1 MYIRVTL
8 TAACFLAVCS
18 GLACTF
24 EEAPIREQ
32 SADESSLEL
41 TWSRSGFYA
50 PPPRKEGVQQVVS
63 LVQQKRV
70 LDAARV
76 AAMITTPH
84 AVWLVG
90 GTPKEVKKQVKDT
103 MQAAARERKTPI
115 FVLYNLPFRDC
126 AGYSAGGAVDTA
138 AYNAWI
144 DAVAQGIGKSSAL
157 LMLEPD
163 GVGII
168 PNNTTIY
175 GAQEWCK
182 ISLKDENGDVVVDSG
197 GNPVPLPGAN
207 PAERYAQLNYALD
220 TLKEAAPGA
229 QVYLDGT
236 HSSWLGVGEAAYRLV
251 QAGVGKSRGF
261 FLNPSNYEA
270 TEHNTAFGTW
280 VSMCVAAATVGAE
293 WAVGHFDWC
302 PSQYNA
308 ELDFQVDYSPEYAAT
323 VTAALQNMLG
333 GASAT
338 VPFVIDTSRNG
349 RGAWLPSATYPDAQ
363 TWCNAPGRGVGLRPT
378 ANTGVPL
385 LDAYLWLKVPGESD
399 GSCTRGIAGGTTD
412 PEWGI
417 ADPAAGSWFPEQA
430 LELARQAEPKLL

>member
-32 SADESSLEL
+32 SVDESSSEL
-41 TWSRSGFYA
+41 TWSRSGFYT

-63 LVQQKRV
+63 LVKQKRV

-126 AGYSAGGAVDTA
+126 AGYSAGGALDTA
-138 AYNAWI
+138 AYKAWI

-182 ISLKDENGDVVVDSG
+182 LSLTDENGDVVVDTD
-197 GNPVPLPGAN
+197 GNQ
-207 PAERYAQLNYALD
+207 RQ
-220 TLKEAAPGA
+220 
-229 QVYLDGT
+229 
-236 HSSWLGVGEAAYRLV
+236 
-251 QAGVGKSRGF
+251 SR
-261 FLNPSNYEA
+261 S
-270 TEHNTAFGTW
+270 
-280 VSMCVAAATVGAE
+280 
-293 WAVGHFDWC
+293 
-302 PSQYNA
+302 
-308 ELDFQVDYSPEYAAT
+308 
-323 VTAALQNMLG
+323 
-333 GASAT
+333 
-338 VPFVIDTSRNG
+338 
-349 RGAWLPSATYPDAQ
+349 
-363 TWCNAPGRGVGLRPT
+363 
-378 ANTGVPL
+378 
-385 LDAYLWLKVPGESD
+385 
-399 GSCTRGIAGGTTD
+399 
-412 PEWGI
+412 
-417 ADPAAGSWFPEQA
+417 
-430 LELARQAEPKLL
+430 